1 MVFLGP
7 SSWAVLDPFGNYEE
21 KKEETEVEQG
31 AMRREM
37 EQEDDGD
44 GGPHRAAQHSFPPPI
59 SASPSRES
67 CPGRSSMV
75 PMGNFASHPPHAL
88 AHLSHGWCPTG
99 RVTYGP
105 RDRVRI
111 RSAPPPIPAHTSRR
125 DHHPQPQRR
134 GSHSVPP
141 PISASP
147 SCESCPRKSFT
158 DGTTERASPMAPL
171 SAC

>member
-21 KKEETEVEQG
+21 KKKETEVEQG

-111 RSAPPPIPAHTSRR
+111 RSAPPAHSSTHLTRGSPPTAPETRFAQRPPAHFGKPLMRIVPQKELHR
-125 DHHPQPQRR
+125 WHH
-134 GSHSVPP
+134 
-141 PISASP
+141 
-147 SCESCPRKSFT
+147 
-158 DGTTERASPMAPL
+158 
-171 SAC
+171 